1 MKKLI
6 ALLLAMAMCF
16 ALLTGCGS
24 NNSAAEANDDSN
36 ASAAAENE
44 EAAAAENTDAEAE
57 NTDNDA
63 VLTMGTNAAFPPYE
77 FYDGDTIV
85 GIDAEIAAA
94 IAEKLGLELQIVDM
108 DFGSIITAVQTGKI
122 DMGMAGMTV
131 TEERLQNVNFS
142 TTYATG
148 IQVVIVPEDS
158 DITSVDDIFAK
169 LNAGEDV
176 LIGCQEATTGAIY
189 ASDDFGDD
197 HVTTY
202 PDGATAVQALTQGK
216 LDCVI
221 IDNQPAINFVAANEG
236 LKILDTEYVTE
247 DYAIAIS
254 KDNEDLLNQIN
265 AALEELIADGTV
277 QEILDKYIVA
287 G

>member
-148 IQVVIVPEDS
+148 IQVVIVPADS

-189 ASDDFGDD
+189 ASGDFGDD

-202 PDGATAVQALTQGK
+202 PNGATAVQALTQGK

>member
-189 ASDDFGDD
+189 ASGDFGSD
-197 HVTTY
+197 HD
-202 PDGATAVQALTQGK
+202 P
-216 LDCVI
+216 
-221 IDNQPAINFVAANEG
+221 P
-236 LKILDTEYVTE
+236 
-247 DYAIAIS
+247 
-254 KDNEDLLNQIN
+254 
-265 AALEELIADGTV
+265 
-277 QEILDKYIVA
+277 
-287 G
+287 

>member
-108 DFGSIITAVQTGKI
+108 DFGSIIAAVQTGKI

-148 IQVVIVPEDS
+148 IQDVIVPEDS

-189 ASDDFGDD
+189 ASGDFGDD

-202 PDGATAVQALTQGK
+202 PNGATAVQALTQGK

>member
-94 IAEKLGLELQIVDM
+94 IADQLGMKLVIEDM
-108 DFGSIITAVQTGKI
+108 AFDAIIPAVTSGKI

-148 IQVVIVPEDS
+148 IQDVIVPEDS

-189 ASDDFGDD
+189 ASGDFGDD

-202 PDGATAVQALTQGK
+202 PNGATAVQALTQGK

>member
-24 NNSAAEANDDSN
+24 NNSAAEATDASN
-36 ASAAAENE
+36 ASAAAEHE

-189 ASDDFGDD
+189 ASGDFGDD
-197 HVTTY
+197 HVNTY
-202 PDGATAVQALTQGK
+202 PNGATAVQALTQGK

>member
-36 ASAAAENE
+36 AAT
-44 EAAAAENTDAEAE
+44 AAENTDAEAE

-169 LNAGEDV
+169 LDAGEDV

-189 ASDDFGDD
+189 ASGDFGDD

-202 PDGATAVQALTQGK
+202 PNGATAVQALTQGK

>member
-189 ASDDFGDD
+189 ASGDFGDD

-202 PDGATAVQALTQGK
+202 PNGATAVQALTQGK

>member
-36 ASAAAENE
+36 AAT
-44 EAAAAENTDAEAE
+44 AAENTDAEAE

-189 ASDDFGDD
+189 ASGDFGDD

-202 PDGATAVQALTQGK
+202 PNGATAVQALTQGK

>member
-57 NTDNDA
+57 NTGDAA

-189 ASDDFGDD
+189 ASGDFGDD

-202 PDGATAVQALTQGK
+202 PNGATAVQALTQGK

>member
-169 LNAGEDV
+169 LDAGEDV

>member
-44 EAAAAENTDAEAE
+44 EAAAAENTDAEAG

-189 ASDDFGDD
+189 ASGDFGDD

-202 PDGATAVQALTQGK
+202 PNGATAVQALTQGK

>member
-148 IQVVIVPEDS
+148 IQVVIVLEDS

-189 ASDDFGDD
+189 ASGDFGDD

-202 PDGATAVQALTQGK
+202 PNGATAVQALTQGK

>member
-57 NTDNDA
+57 NTGDAA

-148 IQVVIVPEDS
+148 IQDVIVPEDS

-189 ASDDFGDD
+189 ASGDFGDD

-202 PDGATAVQALTQGK
+202 PNGATAVQALTQGK